1 MSSQPFIVHI
11 NGNPNVPT
19 IIEIKIRP
27 APSTVQAEL
36 FKVPVRT
43 QNCRVLEVQPDAQG
57 NNLNGKVFQWFKI
70 VLPDNRQGWVRDDL
84 VNIAGDGR
92 PFGYGNLT
100 LSTYAFSQSRSGN
113 ANPTGTATTTPAT
126 TAPTTT
132 PVTTTPATTAPTTT
146 PVTTTP
152 ATTTPAT
159 TTPAATT
166 PAATTTPATTTATGP
181 APTAR
186 PLGPVVPSPV
196 APAGTVFA
204 VSIANRGANLRAAP
218 VSGAIVTQIPY
229 MAQMTVIGAQPQ
241 GGNTNYYWVNVRTA
255 AGQTGFIRNSFL
267 KIIGDGSQW
276 GLSKGDEYPMPM
288 QAYWWV
294 RGFGINFPQN
304 DGNETSHDGWD
315 LGAVT
320 GEPMLAGPRG
330 GVVTQTNVCQKC
342 TVDRP
347 NTPTVGDPSVFSDP
361 AWGYGYGNFVVV
373 RYDNNL
379 LPASTQQRL
388 IQKGL
393 GNAHVFVMFGH
404 LANFTARN
412 GQQLAPYEQFGQ
424 CGNTG
429 NSEAT
434 HLHMEVRAGS
444 NPNAQWSQLRPGL
457 LEPGNLFSR

>member
-27 APSTVQAEL
+27 APGTVQAEL
-36 FKVPVRT
+36 FKVPVKT

-57 NNLNGKVFQWFKI
+57 NNLNGKIFQWFKV

-84 VNIAGDGR
+84 AHIVGDGR
-92 PFGYGNLT
+92 PFGYPNLSV
-100 LSTYAFSQSRSGN
+100 STYAFSQTRAGN
-113 ANPTGTATTTPAT
+113 MNPTTSA
-126 TAPTTT
+126 
-132 PVTTTPATTAPTTT
+132 TTT

-152 ATTTPAT
+152 ATTTPV
-159 TTPAATT
+159 ATT
-166 PAATTTPATTTATGP
+166 PVATTPATTTPATTTPSTTTAPATTTTVTG
-181 APTAR
+181 PTAR
-186 PLGPVVPSPV
+186 ALGPVVPSPV
-196 APAGTVFA
+196 PPPGTVYA
-204 VSIANRGANLRAAP
+204 ISIANRGANLRAAP

-229 MAQMTVIGAQPQ
+229 LAQMTVIGGQPQ
-241 GGNTNYYWVNVRTA
+241 GGATNYTWVNVRTA
-255 AGQTGFIRNSFL
+255 DGKTGFIRNTFL
-267 KIIGDGSQW
+267 KIVGDASQW
-276 GLSKGDEYPMPM
+276 GLTKGDEYPAPM

-294 RGFGINFPQN
+294 RGFGIGFPQN

-342 TVDRP
+342 TADKP
-347 NTPTVGDPSVFSDP
+347 NTPAWGISVGDSSVFSDP
-361 AWGYGYGNFVVV
+361 AWGYGYGNYVIV

-393 GNAHVFVMFGH
+393 GSAHVFVMYAH

-412 GQQLAPYEQFGQ
+412 GQQLGAYEQFGQ

-434 HLHMEVRAGS
+434 HLHLEVRAGS
-444 NPNAQWSQLRPGL
+444 NPGAQWSQLRPGL

>member
-1 MSSQPFIVHI
+1 MSSQSFIVHI

-19 IIEIKIRP
+19 IREVKVRP
-27 APSTVQAEL
+27 TPGTTQTEL
-36 FKVPVRT
+36 FKVPVPT
-43 QNCRVLEVQPDAQG
+43 QNCRVLEVQPDPQG
-57 NNLNGKVFQWFKI
+57 TNLNGKVFQWFRV
-70 VLPDNRQGWVRDDL
+70 VLPDNREGWVRDDL
-84 VNIAGDGR
+84 VNLIGDGR
-92 PFGYGNLT
+92 LFGYPSLAS
-100 LSTYAFSQSRSGN
+100 STYAFSLARSGN
-113 ANPTGTATTTPAT
+113 TNPTPASVAATTPAS
-126 TAPTTT
+126 
-132 PVTTTPATTAPTTT
+132 
-146 PVTTTP
+146 
-152 ATTTPAT
+152 

-166 PAATTTPATTTATGP
+166 PVATTPTTTTAPAAAPAATTAPAAVTTPGVGG
-181 APTAR
+181 PTAR
-186 PLGPVVPSPV
+186 PLGPVVPTPQV
-196 APAGTVFA
+196 TPGTVLA
-204 VSIANRGANLRAAP
+204 VCIANRGANLRAAP
-218 VSGAIVTQIPY
+218 VSGAIVAKVDY
-229 MAQMTVIGAQPQ
+229 LAQLTVIGATAQ

-267 KIIGDGSQW
+267 KIVGDASQW

-294 RGFGINFPQN
+294 RGFGINFPAN
-304 DGNETSHDGWD
+304 DPNETYHDGWD

-342 TVDRP
+342 TPDKP
-347 NTPTVGDPSVFSDP
+347 NTPAWGISVGDTSVFSDP
-361 AWGYGYGNFVVV
+361 AWGFGYGNFVVV

-388 IQKGL
+388 AQRNLAG
-393 GNAHVFVMFGH
+393 AHVFVMFGH

-412 GQQLAPYEQFGQ
+412 GQQLGGYEQFGQ

-434 HLHMEVRAGS
+434 HLHLEVRAGS